1 MGTTSSGAGDAGR
14 VDVTAFYDEYADR
27 QTTIGVNRRHEA
39 IVAWLRR
46 FGLRPDS
53 HVLELGCGVGTL
65 TQLLANALPQGSVR
79 GFDLSPKSIAAAQE
93 RLAGFDN
100 VRLAA
105 ADVLDADI
113 DGQYDIVVLPD
124 VIEHI
129 PLEMHDTLFGRVAS
143 WVKKDGFVLL
153 HYPNPHH
160 LEWYH
165 AHHPEK
171 LQIIDQPIHA
181 DVLLSNAYRHGLY
194 LDYFERYSIWF
205 REGDYVV
212 AVLRPSFEVKEFTRL
227 PQPKPSLAARVA
239 GPLARLWRRV
249 TGGSR
254 RSRHIG

>member
-1 MGTTSSGAGDAGR
+1 MGAMSSGAGGADRA
-14 VDVTAFYDEYADR
+14 DVTAFYDEYVDR

-39 IVAWLRR
+39 IIAWLKR

-53 HVLELGCGVGTL
+53 HVLEIGCGVGTL
-65 TQLLANALPQGSVR
+65 TQLLADALPQGFVQ
-79 GFDLSPKSIAAAQE
+79 GFDLSPKSIAAARE
-93 RLAGFDN
+93 RLASFDN

-105 ADVLDADI
+105 ADVLDASI
-113 DGQYDIVVLPD
+113 EGQYDIVVLPD

-129 PLEMHDTLFGRVAS
+129 PLARHDALFGRVAS
-143 WVKKDGFVLL
+143 WVKKNGFVLL

-171 LQIIDQPIHA
+171 LQIVDQPIHA
-181 DVLLSNAYRHGLY
+181 DVLLSNVYRHDLY

-227 PQPKPSLAARVA
+227 PQARPAFAARVA
-239 GPLARLWRRV
+239 RRLARPWRRLV
-249 TGGSR
+249 GRSRESR
-254 RSRHIG
+254 RIG

>member
-1 MGTTSSGAGDAGR
+1 MGATSSGAGGADRA
-14 VDVTAFYDEYADR
+14 DVTAFYDEYVDR

-39 IVAWLRR
+39 IVAWLKR

-53 HVLELGCGVGTL
+53 NVLEIGCGVGTL
-65 TQLLANALPQGSVR
+65 TQLLADALPRGSVQ
-79 GFDLSPKSIAAAQE
+79 GLDLSPKSIAAAGE
-93 RLAGFDN
+93 RLAAFDN

-113 DGQYDIVVLPD
+113 DGEYDVVVLPD
-124 VIEHI
+124 VIEHV
-129 PLEMHDTLFGRVAS
+129 PLEMHDALFGRVAS

-165 AHHPEK
+165 AHAPEK
-171 LQIIDQPIHA
+171 LQIVDQPIHA
-181 DVLLSNAYRHGLY
+181 DALLSNVYRHGLY

-212 AVLRPSFEVKEFTRL
+212 AVLRPSFAVKEFTRL
-227 PQPKPSLAARVA
+227 PQSRPSFAARAV
-239 GPLARLWRRV
+239 GRLARPWRRLV
-249 TGGSR
+249 GNGRGSR
-254 RSRHIG
+254 PIG